1 MFPFDQIDDFL
12 QFSSIPCQQLTI
24 QQDTELL
31 VKPSLCN
38 YDRKII
44 HRDVER
50 QRRQEMAALYRLLRS
65 LLPLDYLKGKRSVA
79 DHMNEAV
86 NYIRHLQKRIEVLSE
101 KRDELKRSSL
111 NQSSVNGGS
120 KYLPSCLKQSV
131 TVVETSRGGVQVVV
145 NTALIGRVSVSRVL
159 DVLIRE
165 GLTVI
170 SCISTNIN
178 ERSLHSIETEVFVVN
193 SFNVGLILIKLCF
206 TGINI
211 KWDDNSIIMFI
222 CMFASSEK
230 FCKIHYKLNHHL
242 LLYENGNPYGG

>member
-1 MFPFDQIDDFL
+1 MDFVSSMFPFDQIDDFL
-12 QFSSIPCQQLTI
+12 EFSSIPCQQLTI

-38 YDRKII
+38 YDVTNKPEFSEGRKSSVAFDDIDDNPCDHKRRKII

-178 ERSLHSIETEVFVVN
+178 ERSLHSIETEA
-193 SFNVGLILIKLCF
+193 G
-206 TGINI
+206 GGR
-211 KWDDNSIIMFI
+211 SI
-222 CMFASSEK
+222 
-230 FCKIHYKLNHHL
+230 
-242 LLYENGNPYGG
+242 NPYELQKKLREI

>member
-1 MFPFDQIDDFL
+1 MDFVSSMFPFDQIDDFL
-12 QFSSIPCQQLTI
+12 EFSSIPCQQLTI

-38 YDRKII
+38 YDVTNKPEFSEGRKSSVAFDDIDDNPCDHKRRKII

-65 LLPLDYLKGKRSVA
+65 LLPLDYLKKRN
-79 DHMNEAV
+79 D
-86 NYIRHLQKRIEVLSE
+86 VLRE

-178 ERSLHSIETEVFVVN
+178 ERSLHSIETEVFN
-193 SFNVGLILIKLCF
+193 ACWIGETN
-206 TGINI
+206 
-211 KWDDNSIIMFI
+211 W
-222 CMFASSEK
+222 SEK
-230 FCKIHYKLNHHL
+230 IAWWL
-242 LLYENGNPYGG
+242 LLYIGKHCLSC